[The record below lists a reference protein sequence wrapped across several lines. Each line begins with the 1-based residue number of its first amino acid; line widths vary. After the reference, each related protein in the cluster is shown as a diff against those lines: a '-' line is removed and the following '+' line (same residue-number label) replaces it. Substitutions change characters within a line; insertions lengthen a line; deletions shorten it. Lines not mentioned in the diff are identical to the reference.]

1 MASGSLVA
9 SARSSMCQMIVSVP
23 RETFPGE
30 RRVALT
36 PLGAGA
42 LTATGLE
49 VVVEPG
55 AGEGAG
61 FGDGAYLEKGARMAK
76 DRQEAL
82 GGDVVAQV
90 RTFGANQEAG
100 GRDLELFRPGQ
111 TVIGFADPLGAPD
124 ATRQMAER
132 GVVLVALELM
142 PRISRAQS
150 MDALSSQ
157 ATVAGYKSAVLVAQ
171 RLNKLLPMLTTAAG
185 TIAPARV
192 FVVGAGVAGLQAIA
206 TVRRLGAVVQA
217 YDVRPAV
224 QEQVESVGAK
234 FVSLPIQSGDA
245 EQQGGYA
252 GEMGEDFY
260 QRQRELMAQVVQV
273 SDAVITTAL
282 VPGARAPVLVDA
294 SMVMG
299 MRRGSVIC
307 DLAAGQGGNCEL
319 SRPDED
325 VVTEGGVTILGPTN
339 LAATVPHDASQMY
352 SRNLSNLV
360 LHLTSEGS
368 LDLDPQDVI
377 VSGTVVSRDGE
388 VVHPAVRQALGL

>member
-1 MASGSLVA
+1 
-9 SARSSMCQMIVSVP
+9 MIIGVP

-36 PLGAGA
+36 PFGAGA
-42 LTATGLE
+42 LHAAGLE

-61 FGDGAYLEKGARMAK
+61 FGDGAYLDKEARLAA
-76 DRQEAL
+76 DRHEAL
-82 GGDVVAQV
+82 GADVVAQV

-100 GRDLELFRPGQ
+100 RADLELLRPGQ
-111 TVIGFADPLGAPD
+111 AVIGLADPLGAPE
-124 ATRQMAER
+124 AARQMAER
-132 GVVLVALELM
+132 GVVLLALELM
-142 PRISRAQS
+142 PRIGRAQS
-150 MDALSSQ
+150 MDVLSSQ
-157 ATVAGYKSAVLVAQ
+157 STVAGYKAAILVAQ
-171 RLNKLLPMLTTAAG
+171 RLNKLMPMLTTAAG
-185 TIAPARV
+185 TIPPARV
-192 FVVGAGVAGLQAIA
+192 FVIGAGVAGLQAIA
-206 TVRRLGAVVQA
+206 TARRLGAVVQA

-234 FVSLPIQSGDA
+234 FVSLPIESADA

-252 GEMGEDFY
+252 TGLGEGFY

-282 VPGARAPVLVDA
+282 VPGAKAPVLVDA

-299 MRRGSVIC
+299 MRRGSVVC

-319 SRPDED
+319 SQPDRD
-325 VVTEGGVTILGPTN
+325 VVTDNGVIILGPTN
-339 LAATVPHDASQMY
+339 LAATVPYDASQMY
-352 SRNLSNLV
+352 SRNLSSLL
-360 LHLTSEGS
+360 LHLNREGS
-368 LDLDPQDVI
+368 LDLDPADEI

-388 VVHPAVRQALGL
+388 VVNPAVRKALGL